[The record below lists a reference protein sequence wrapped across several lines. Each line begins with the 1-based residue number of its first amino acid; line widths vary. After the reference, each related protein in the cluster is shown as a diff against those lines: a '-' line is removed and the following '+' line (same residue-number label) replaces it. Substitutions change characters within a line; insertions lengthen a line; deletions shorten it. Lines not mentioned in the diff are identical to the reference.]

1 MDEGTQRPFTI
12 VAASD
17 RGSVRERNEDYFGIY
32 DPELDEL
39 WNERGVLVVVSDG
52 MGGHFSGA
60 DASKTAVEVMGE
72 EYYRTE
78 NDDAVDALE
87 ESFRGANMEVFERVG
102 DGRRGL
108 AGTTCTAVALFPDH
122 INVAH
127 AGDSRAYI
135 IRENKITQITDDH
148 SVVGEM
154 MKQGM
159 LSKEEARNHPR
170 RNVITRAVGL
180 RPEVEID
187 VYRSIAF
194 RSGDTVLVCSDG
206 LFSMVAEEDILAIAA
221 GENLKKACA
230 DLVKKAKDEGGH
242 DNITVVLARRF

>member
-12 VAASD
+12 IAASD

-32 DPELDEL
+32 DPEHDEL
-39 WNERGVLVVVSDG
+39 WQARGVLIVVSDG

-60 DASKTAVEVMGE
+60 DASKTAVEVMGD

-78 NDDAVDALE
+78 KSDAIEALE
-87 ESFRGANMEVFERVG
+87 ESFRRANMQVFERVG

-122 INVAH
+122 INIAH

-135 IRENKITQITDDH
+135 IRKKKIKQITDDH

-187 VYRSIAF
+187 IYESIPF
-194 RSGDTVLVCSDG
+194 RTGDTVLVCSDG
-206 LFSMVAEEDILAIAA
+206 LFSMVSEEDILSIAL
-221 GENLKKACA
+221 GENLKKACS